1 MPVKVP
7 INVDIDDM
15 VDDMV
20 DYIYPSRIWGS
31 KSASST
37 STCVRL
43 LWRDA
48 VQLYASQYSNKV
60 EDITPMNSRQQVY
73 IFVVLF
79 YRIIDI
85 CET

>member
-20 DYIYPSRIWGS
+20 DYIYPSRIRGS
-31 KSASST
+31 KSASSS

-60 EDITPMNSRQQVY
+60 EDITPNNSRQQVY

-79 YRIIDI
+79 YRFIDI